1 MPTQVQFRRGTTTQV
16 EAFTGAAGEVVY
28 DTEQKT
34 LSVQDGTTS
43 GGTYLATKQFAN
55 SAFEVA
61 NAAYSIASGV
71 ISFTGTATLTDGPY
85 NLTLDANGVVNFPTG
100 VSGYAVI
107 QGVDSVQIVSNTN
120 HWTFGTDGTTTLP
133 GTISSNLIPTTA
145 NSKTLGSSAKPW
157 HDLYIGTGNVNI
169 GGIALSNNNGI
180 LTVTGASDFIV
191 EGAPNK
197 DIAFIANTAN
207 AAFNTLNVVTIVA
220 NAAFDKA
227 NSANV
232 VAQAGFDKANA
243 ANVLAQTT
251 FDYANNI
258 LVYAQSAYQFANGTN
273 TTLSGY
279 ISDVFANA
287 NNTLQ
292 YSQSAYQFANS
303 VNAYSYSAYNK
314 ANNALANTTGTFG
327 GSLTITGQANVQ
339 QRLAVGTG
347 SYTVL
352 PNLIAQ
358 FTGSSDTYSQIN
370 QQNLSANGSG
380 DIVVT
385 APNGTDLVNYIDM
398 GVAGNTYNNQAYNS
412 WSMAYP
418 NDGWLMV
425 EGNPGQNFGG
435 NVFIGTSTSG
445 TGAGQVGDIV
455 FIQGGNYEEVG
466 RFALGK
472 GLVVNSTTASSSNS
486 TGALVVKGGVG
497 IKGAVYA
504 DSVYDNGVRI
514 TTGASDAYLKANGA
528 FDKANSAN
536 VIAQAAYDS
545 GNSTLTYAQSGYAKA
560 NAANVLAQAAFD
572 NSNTKFNSS
581 GGTISGDTSITGNL
595 TVTGTTFYANTVNL
609 VVEDNIITLNSNVTG
624 TPTLNAGF
632 EVNRGNQ
639 SNTSLVWN
647 ETGKNWQFTEDGT
660 NYKVIADAANVSS
673 AYASGNNTLTYATA
687 GFNKANLAN
696 VLAQNAYDSG
706 NSTLTYATAG
716 FNKANLANVLAQ
728 AAFDSGNNTLTYATA
743 GFGKANTANVTAQAA
758 FDFANSVNTYAFSA
772 YASGNSTLTYAT
784 AGFNKANGA
793 NVIAQAA
800 FDFANSV
807 NTYAFSAYAS
817 GNSTLTYATAGFNKA
832 NTANVTAQ
840 ASYDFGNTVNTY
852 AFSAYSHSN
861 NTLTYATAGFDKA
874 NAANVLAQS
883 AYDSGNNTLTYA
895 TAGFN
900 KANAA
905 NVLAQSAYDSGNN
918 TLTYATAGFG
928 KANAA
933 NVLAQSAYDSGNAT
947 ATYATAGFDKANTAN
962 VTAQAAYNNANTK
975 FASAGGTITG
985 ATHITDTTQSTT
997 STSGALIVDGGVG
1010 IAKNLN
1016 VGGDAIISGTLT
1028 VVGGTTTT
1036 SSSTVTYAN
1045 PYLTLHDPIGN
1056 TWISSN
1062 DGQDIGIMYEYYD
1075 SVGALYVV
1083 TGGSGNGTTAT
1094 LNISDNFV
1102 TPVGQIINISGVTPS
1117 GFNGSWNVTASAV
1130 GTVSF
1135 LNTTNAS
1142 VDSSGALGKAQRVTQ
1157 ITLTAGTW
1165 SSQDANVSFS
1175 VGTPSV
1181 TLAVGKWITITDAA
1195 PSAYNGTYQIKTSGP
1210 GYITY
1215 TIGNPNPGAM
1225 TAMGK
1230 LTLENRHAFSGWAND
1245 SGYFEFYKSGNF
1257 DTTGSFGGL
1266 YGGIKAGKIIASPP
1280 QSISAA
1286 ELTAGGFLQI
1296 PSSSVYDV
1304 STPANGVVAQISTPV
1319 SMGIMTIASANA
1331 NVHYTNS
1338 ATLYIAGAPVAGNNV
1353 VFDSDAIYAL
1363 EVATGNTLFGGDLV
1377 FNSSKGIVFTDGTK
1391 QTTNA
1396 ATYTYSVAGFNKAN
1410 AANVLAQSAYD
1421 SGNNTLTY
1429 ATAGFNKANAANVIA
1444 QAGFDFANSV
1454 NTYAYSAY
1462 ASGNSTLTYATAG
1475 FNKANLANVLA
1486 QSAYDSGNSTLTYA
1500 TAGFNKANAANVLAQ
1515 SSYDFA
1521 NTVNTYAFSAYSYA
1535 NATNTLT
1542 VSSYNKA
1549 NAANVLAQSA
1559 YDSGNSTLTYA
1570 TAGFAKANAANVLAQ
1585 AAYDSGNSTLTYA
1598 QSGYTK
1604 ANGAVQ
1610 SAFVTVSANG
1620 NSITPS
1626 SNNDTLTIT
1635 AASANGIN
1643 VLNPSSKTID
1653 FGLRTSGVTAGDYG
1667 SSTNIP
1673 VISVDAFGRI
1683 TSASNSSI
1691 STSISLSGTSGTGS
1705 VSGGGTLTFSGN
1717 YGVTASASGST
1728 ITIATPQD
1736 LQTTASPSFNNLN
1749 VTGNL
1754 SIGGAYT
1761 YTNTA
1766 IYQTV
1771 DSLIELA
1778 ANNAGDAVDIGF
1790 YGQYNSSGNKYAGLA
1805 RSAGSTFVLFKDLSS
1820 NPTTNSVGSI
1830 TLANYGTLR
1839 ANLTGGMVS
1848 GLANTIGISDGG
1860 TNNSTYTTGALLQY
1874 NGTGIVSLANTGVSA
1889 GSYGNTTSIPSIT
1902 VDAYGRVTAVSNN
1915 TISTSI
1921 NLAANSGTGSVS
1933 GGGTLTLIGNTGIA
1947 TYSTGSTIYINNTGV
1962 TSLAT
1967 GSTSRITVSAAT
1979 GNISVDLAT
1988 TAVTAGSYNYANIT
2002 VDSYGRVTS
2011 AVTGTPVTSFSGGT
2025 TGLTPAT
2032 GTNGAIT
2039 LAGTLGIS
2047 NGGSNNTSYT
2057 TGQIIYYDGS
2067 SLTSLANSGVTAG
2080 SYGNTTTIPSI
2091 TVDALGRVT
2100 AVSNNVIYV
2109 PPGTSITA
2117 NSGQLTA
2124 NSATGNVALGLATTT
2139 VSAGTYGSS
2148 SNVVSIT
2155 VDSYGR
2161 ITSASNVAVTATAA
2175 IVSATDTFTGN
2186 GVQTAFVLAQAPYN
2200 KDSTTVNIN
2209 GVTQQR
2215 STYSVTGSTLTLTT
2229 AAPSGAVVEVTT
2241 NYNALGSGTI
2251 TGALTSTVDT
2261 FTADGATGAYTLTTT
2276 PSGINYTFVHVNG
2289 VQQNRNT
2296 YTLVGNVVTLG
2307 GVPTSGAIVEVQSF
2321 TSTSG
2326 VVVGL
2331 TNYGA
2336 ANNAVYSSSSN
2347 TLTSG
2352 TLPINAGGSNA
2363 TSYTSGQ
2370 ILYYN
2375 GTNFASL
2382 ANSTASGSYTNAS
2395 VTVDAYGRVTS
2406 ASSGTTAVTSVSGT
2420 TGQIFSSGG
2429 TTPTLNLANTAVTT
2443 GTYGGA
2449 TQIPVIAIDQF
2460 GRITSAANAAITVG
2474 TALTDDTTSATVHYP
2489 LMTVSTSGSIAI
2501 ANTSSTKLS
2510 YVPSTGTLSATTFSG
2525 TLSGS
2530 ATSATSA
2537 TNAVNTTNANTTG
2550 AVATNSTYYPSFVA
2564 SNSSSSQGLN
2574 TATALTFNP
2583 STGTL
2588 SATVHTS
2595 TSDETLK
2602 ENIAPITNALDIIN
2616 NIDGVKFN
2624 WKDNG
2629 NPSAGLIAQQVEQYL
2644 PELITTA
2651 DGKKSLNY
2659 NGIIAVLVEAIK
2671 AQQVQIDALTKKK
2684 KVK

>member
-1 MPTQVQFRRGTTTQV
+1 MANSVNTY
-16 EAFTGAAGEVVY
+16 ASAAYANGNN
-28 DTEQKT
+28 T
-34 LSVQDGTTS
+34 LQYAQAAYANGNNTLQYAQAAY
-43 GGTYLATKQFAN
+43 GFAN
-55 SAFEVA
+55 S
-61 NAAYSIASGV
+61 
-71 ISFTGTATLTDGPY
+71 
-85 NLTLDANGVVNFPTG
+85 VN
-100 VSGYAVI
+100 
-107 QGVDSVQIVSNTN
+107 
-120 HWTFGTDGTTTLP
+120 
-133 GTISSNLIPTTA
+133 TTA
-145 NSKTLGSSAKPW
+145 
-157 HDLYIGTGNVNI
+157 
-169 GGIALSNNNGI
+169 
-180 LTVTGASDFIV
+180 F
-191 EGAPNK
+191 
-197 DIAFIANTAN
+197 
-207 AAFNTLNVVTIVA
+207 
-220 NAAFDKA
+220 AAFDKA
-227 NSANV
+227 
-232 VAQAGFDKANA
+232 
-243 ANVLAQTT
+243 
-251 FDYANNI
+251 
-258 LVYAQSAYQFANGTN
+258 
-273 TTLSGY
+273 
-279 ISDVFANA
+279 
-287 NNTLQ
+287 
-292 YSQSAYQFANS
+292 
-303 VNAYSYSAYNK
+303 
-314 ANNALANTTGTFG
+314 
-327 GSLTITGQANVQ
+327 
-339 QRLAVGTG
+339 
-347 SYTVL
+347 
-352 PNLIAQ
+352 
-358 FTGSSDTYSQIN
+358 
-370 QQNLSANGSG
+370 
-380 DIVVT
+380 
-385 APNGTDLVNYIDM
+385 
-398 GVAGNTYNNQAYNS
+398 
-412 WSMAYP
+412 
-418 NDGWLMV
+418 
-425 EGNPGQNFGG
+425 
-435 NVFIGTSTSG
+435 
-445 TGAGQVGDIV
+445 
-455 FIQGGNYEEVG
+455 
-466 RFALGK
+466 
-472 GLVVNSTTASSSNS
+472 
-486 TGALVVKGGVG
+486 
-497 IKGAVYA
+497 
-504 DSVYDNGVRI
+504 
-514 TTGASDAYLKANGA
+514 
-528 FDKANSAN
+528 
-536 VIAQAAYDS
+536 
-545 GNSTLTYAQSGYAKA
+545 
-560 NAANVLAQAAFD
+560 
-572 NSNTKFNSS
+572 NTKFNSS
-581 GGTISGDTSITGNL
+581 GGTISGDVTISGNNNLTVTGNL
-595 TVTGTTFYANTVNL
+595 TVQGTSTVSYTNTLTLSNAMFSLHTTNTLAPLMVNDGLNIGLSMHYYDTQDRQAILVRENSTGYLIWYNTSTDLVGNTDSKGVTMGTFQTNALIANTLTSNTSGIEIFAYANT
-609 VVEDNIITLNSNVTG
+609 IF
-624 TPTLNAGF
+624 NA
-632 EVNRGNQ
+632 
-639 SNTSLVWN
+639 
-647 ETGKNWQFTEDGT
+647 
-660 NYKVIADAANVSS
+660 
-673 AYASGNNTLTYATA
+673 
-687 GFNKANLAN
+687 
-696 VLAQNAYDSG
+696 
-706 NSTLTYATAG
+706 
-716 FNKANLANVLAQ
+716 
-728 AAFDSGNNTLTYATA
+728 
-743 GFGKANTANVTAQAA
+743 
-758 FDFANSVNTYAFSA
+758 
-772 YASGNSTLTYAT
+772 
-784 AGFNKANGA
+784 
-793 NVIAQAA
+793 
-800 FDFANSV
+800 
-807 NTYAFSAYAS
+807 
-817 GNSTLTYATAGFNKA
+817 
-832 NTANVTAQ
+832 
-840 ASYDFGNTVNTY
+840 
-852 AFSAYSHSN
+852 
-861 NTLTYATAGFDKA
+861 
-874 NAANVLAQS
+874 
-883 AYDSGNNTLTYA
+883 GNNTLTYA

-905 NVLAQSAYDSGNN
+905 NVLAQSAFDLANTSNILAQAAYANGNN
-918 TLTYATAGFG
+918 TLQY
-928 KANAA
+928 
-933 NVLAQSAYDSGNAT
+933 AQSAYGFANNIN
-947 ATYATAGFDKANTAN
+947 TYASAAYANGNNTLQYAQAAYGFANAVNTYASSAYANGNNTLQFAQAGFNLANTAN
-962 VTAQAAYNNANTK
+962 VTAQAA
-975 FASAGGTITG
+975 
-985 ATHITDTTQSTT
+985 
-997 STSGALIVDGGVG
+997 
-1010 IAKNLN
+1010 
-1016 VGGDAIISGTLT
+1016 
-1028 VVGGTTTT
+1028 
-1036 SSSTVTYAN
+1036 
-1045 PYLTLHDPIGN
+1045 
-1056 TWISSN
+1056 
-1062 DGQDIGIMYEYYD
+1062 
-1075 SVGALYVV
+1075 
-1083 TGGSGNGTTAT
+1083 
-1094 LNISDNFV
+1094 
-1102 TPVGQIINISGVTPS
+1102 
-1117 GFNGSWNVTASAV
+1117 
-1130 GTVSF
+1130 
-1135 LNTTNAS
+1135 
-1142 VDSSGALGKAQRVTQ
+1142 
-1157 ITLTAGTW
+1157 
-1165 SSQDANVSFS
+1165 
-1175 VGTPSV
+1175 
-1181 TLAVGKWITITDAA
+1181 
-1195 PSAYNGTYQIKTSGP
+1195 
-1210 GYITY
+1210 
-1215 TIGNPNPGAM
+1215 
-1225 TAMGK
+1225 
-1230 LTLENRHAFSGWAND
+1230 
-1245 SGYFEFYKSGNF
+1245 
-1257 DTTGSFGGL
+1257 
-1266 YGGIKAGKIIASPP
+1266 
-1280 QSISAA
+1280 
-1286 ELTAGGFLQI
+1286 
-1296 PSSSVYDV
+1296 
-1304 STPANGVVAQISTPV
+1304 
-1319 SMGIMTIASANA
+1319 
-1331 NVHYTNS
+1331 
-1338 ATLYIAGAPVAGNNV
+1338 
-1353 VFDSDAIYAL
+1353 
-1363 EVATGNTLFGGDLV
+1363 
-1377 FNSSKGIVFTDGTK
+1377 
-1391 QTTNA
+1391 
-1396 ATYTYSVAGFNKAN
+1396 FNKAN
-1410 AANVLAQSAYD
+1410 SVVQ
-1421 SGNNTLTY
+1421 T
-1429 ATAGFNKANAANVIA
+1429 GFTTI
-1444 QAGFDFANSV
+1444 
-1454 NTYAYSAY
+1454 
-1462 ASGNSTLTYATAG
+1462 
-1475 FNKANLANVLA
+1475 
-1486 QSAYDSGNSTLTYA
+1486 
-1500 TAGFNKANAANVLAQ
+1500 
-1515 SSYDFA
+1515 
-1521 NTVNTYAFSAYSYA
+1521 
-1535 NATNTLT
+1535 
-1542 VSSYNKA
+1542 
-1549 NAANVLAQSA
+1549 
-1559 YDSGNSTLTYA
+1559 
-1570 TAGFAKANAANVLAQ
+1570 
-1585 AAYDSGNSTLTYA
+1585 
-1598 QSGYTK
+1598 
-1604 ANGAVQ
+1604 
-1610 SAFVTVSANG
+1610 SANG
-1620 NSITPS
+1620 TSITPS
-1626 SNNDTLTIT
+1626 SNADTFTIT
-1635 AASANGIN
+1635 AASSNGIN

-1653 FGLRTSGVTAGDYG
+1653 IGLRTTGVSAGDYG

-1673 VISVDAFGRI
+1673 VIHVDEFGRI

-1705 VSGGGTLTFSGN
+1705 VAGGGTLTFAGSH
-1717 YGVTASASGST
+1717 GVTASASSST
-1728 ITIATPQD
+1728 ITIDTPQD
-1736 LQTTASPSFNNLN
+1736 LQTTASPSFTNLSI
-1749 VTGNL
+1749 TGNL
-1754 SIGGAYT
+1754 SVGGAYS

-1839 ANLTGGMVS
+1839 ANLTGGMITA
-1848 GLANTIGISDGG
+1848 LANTIGISDGG

-1915 TISTSI
+1915 VISTSI
-1921 NLAANSGTGSVS
+1921 SLAANSGTGSVS
-1933 GGGTLTLIGNTGIA
+1933 GGGTLTLIGNTGIS
-1947 TYSTGSTIYINNTGV
+1947 TYTTGSTVYINNTGV

-1967 GSTSRITVSAAT
+1967 GSTARITVSAAT

-1988 TAVTAGSYNYANIT
+1988 TAVTAGSYNYSNIT
-2002 VDSYGRVTS
+2002 VDSYGRITS

-2025 TGLTPAT
+2025 TGFTPST
-2032 GTNGAIT
+2032 TTNGAIT

-2175 IVSATDTFTGN
+2175 IVSTTDVFTGN
-2186 GVQTAFVLAQAPYN
+2186 DVQTSFVLAQAPYN

-2241 NYNALGSGTI
+2241 NYNALNSGTI
-2251 TGALTSTVDT
+2251 TGALASTVDT

-2395 VTVDAYGRVTS
+2395 VTVDAYGRITS

-2449 TQIPVIAIDQF
+2449 TQIPVIAVDQF

-2550 AVATNSTYYPSFVA
+2550 SVTTNSTYYPSFVA

>member
-16 EAFTGAAGEVVY
+16 GTFTGAAGEVVY

-180 LTVTGASDFIV
+180 LTITGASDFIV

-227 NSANV
+227 NSANM

-279 ISDVFANA
+279 ISNVFANA

-292 YSQSAYQFANS
+292 YSQSAYALANS

-572 NSNTKFNSS
+572 KANTKFNSS

-624 TPTLNAGF
+624 TPALNAGF

-840 ASYDFGNTVNTY
+840 AAYDFGNTVNTY

-947 ATYATAGFDKANTAN
+947 ATYATAGFNKANTAN
-962 VTAQAAYNNANTK
+962 VTAQAAYDNANTK

-985 ATHITDTTQSTT
+985 PTTIAANVTI
-997 STSGALIVDGGVG
+997 SGNNNLTVTG
-1010 IAKNLN
+1010 NLN
-1016 VGGDAIISGTLT
+1016 VLGY
-1028 VVGGTTTT
+1028 TTT
-1036 SSSTVTYAN
+1036 SYTNSLTLSNAMFNLHTSNTLGQLTTNDGLNIGMAFHYYDTADKQAILVRENSTGYLIWYNTSTNLVGNTDSKGITMGTFQTDALIANTVTANGIELYAF
-1045 PYLTLHDPIGN
+1045 
-1056 TWISSN
+1056 
-1062 DGQDIGIMYEYYD
+1062 
-1075 SVGALYVV
+1075 
-1083 TGGSGNGTTAT
+1083 TT
-1094 LNISDNFV
+1094 
-1102 TPVGQIINISGVTPS
+1102 
-1117 GFNGSWNVTASAV
+1117 
-1130 GTVSF
+1130 
-1135 LNTTNAS
+1135 
-1142 VDSSGALGKAQRVTQ
+1142 
-1157 ITLTAGTW
+1157 
-1165 SSQDANVSFS
+1165 
-1175 VGTPSV
+1175 
-1181 TLAVGKWITITDAA
+1181 
-1195 PSAYNGTYQIKTSGP
+1195 SAYN
-1210 GYITY
+1210 
-1215 TIGNPNPGAM
+1215 
-1225 TAMGK
+1225 
-1230 LTLENRHAFSGWAND
+1230 
-1245 SGYFEFYKSGNF
+1245 SGN
-1257 DTTGSFGGL
+1257 
-1266 YGGIKAGKIIASPP
+1266 
-1280 QSISAA
+1280 
-1286 ELTAGGFLQI
+1286 
-1296 PSSSVYDV
+1296 
-1304 STPANGVVAQISTPV
+1304 
-1319 SMGIMTIASANA
+1319 
-1331 NVHYTNS
+1331 
-1338 ATLYIAGAPVAGNNV
+1338 
-1353 VFDSDAIYAL
+1353 
-1363 EVATGNTLFGGDLV
+1363 NTL
-1377 FNSSKGIVFTDGTK
+1377 TY
-1391 QTTNA
+1391 
-1396 ATYTYSVAGFNKAN
+1396 ATAGFNKAN

-1421 SGNNTLTY
+1421 SGNSTLTY

-1500 TAGFNKANAANVLAQ
+1500 TAGFNKANVANVLAQ

-1549 NAANVLAQSA
+1549 NAANVLAQAA

-1598 QSGYTK
+1598 QAGYTK

-1653 FGLRTSGVTAGDYG
+1653 FGLRTSGVTAGNYG

-1979 GNISVDLAT
+1979 GNISIDLAT

-2047 NGGSNNTSYT
+2047 NGGSNNTSFT
-2057 TGQIIYYDGS
+2057 TGQIIYYNGS

-2186 GVQTAFVLAQAPYN
+2186 GVQTAFVLAQTPYN

-2251 TGALTSTVDT
+2251 TGALASTVDT

-2449 TQIPVIAIDQF
+2449 TQIPVIAVDQF

-2550 AVATNSTYYPSFVA
+2550 SVTTNSTYYPSFVA

-2659 NGIIAVLVEAIK
+2659 NGIVAVLVEAIK